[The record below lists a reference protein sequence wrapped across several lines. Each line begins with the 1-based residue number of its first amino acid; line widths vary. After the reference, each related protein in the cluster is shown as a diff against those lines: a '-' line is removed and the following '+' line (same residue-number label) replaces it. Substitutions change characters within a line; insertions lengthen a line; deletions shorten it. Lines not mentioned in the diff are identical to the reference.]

1 MQQFTSDL
9 NHCSHCIDGR
19 SAEFNANT
27 LDSPALSASAGSM
40 RLQLFTQNSKLLKLT
55 WQLQGQAMPLM
66 SHLGHLLLVWT
77 ILGSQK
83 VGVLIFVQLS
93 PISMFI

>member
-1 MQQFTSDL
+1 MQEFTSDL

-19 SAEFNANT
+19 SAEFNASS
-27 LDSPALSASAGSM
+27 LDSPALSDSAGSM
-40 RLQLFTQNSKLLKLT
+40 RLQLFAQNSKLLRLT

-77 ILGSQK
+77 IFGSQK
-83 VGVLIFVQLS
+83 VGALIFS
-93 PISMFI
+93 TAKRI